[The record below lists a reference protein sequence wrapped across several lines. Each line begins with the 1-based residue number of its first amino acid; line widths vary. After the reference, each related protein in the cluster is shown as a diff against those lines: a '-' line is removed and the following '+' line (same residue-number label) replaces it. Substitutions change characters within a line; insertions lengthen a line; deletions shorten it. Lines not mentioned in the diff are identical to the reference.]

1 MTPYHLD
8 VYMFSKE
15 GQYSF
20 LLVVLLVESN
30 TQYHTVKEF
39 QMSGIKIESKGENME
54 VYGRI
59 KIEIKLV
66 CRNRYV
72 QNYIVYSMQY
82 LYNSDTSLFLFLF
95 FSFTFSLFFS
105 LIFLFLFFTFLLFL
119 FFSFSLF
126 DSLEVTRS

>member
-1 MTPYHLD
+1 
-8 VYMFSKE
+8 MFSKE

-54 VYGRI
+54 VYGGI

-105 LIFLFLFFTFLLFL
+105 LTFSLSLFHFFTFSLFLFFTF
-119 FFSFSLF
+119 SLF
-126 DSLEVTRS
+126 HSLEVTRS